1 MGTSKRARQKDRHR
15 ARLAAARTAQKKPGP
30 EASPHRHRRVA
41 VAPAGLVGG
50 LLVNLDTDDGTTVAT
65 GDTGTTDP
73 DLSSSTTL
81 GGDLPEAP
89 DPIEFLTE
97 PGEEITGET
106 PCPAEDG
113 SSPRTTRFEQPP
125 PDCIEPDTPYAAV
138 VRTTMGDF
146 TVELDPESA
155 PASVNN
161 FVALSRYHF
170 YDDVAFHRVV
180 PGFVIQ
186 AGDPL
191 GDLYE
196 TPEPENQPG
205 VGGPGYQFD
214 DELPESVAEYTTG
227 SLAMANAGP
236 GTNGSQWFVYVG
248 PDDGSGMEEAGP
260 NHPRFGELVFGFDVV
275 DAIQQTVSPEGIP
288 LEIVRITGIDIA
300 QGAAATELLA
310 LAEEINAA
318 TRSHHR
324 WSVSR
329 AGPSVT
335 AGHL

>member
-1 MGTSKRARQKDRHR
+1 MGTSKRARQKERHR
-15 ARLAAARTAQKKPGP
+15 ARLAAARSAQK
-30 EASPHRHRRVA
+30 RRDRKRRLIAIVGGLIML
-41 VAPAGLVGG
+41 GLVGG
-50 LLVNLDTDDGTTVAT
+50 LLVNLNTDDGTTVAT
-65 GDTGTTDP
+65 GDTD
-73 DLSSSTTL
+73 DLGLGSSTTL
-81 GGDLPEAP
+81 GDLPQAP
-89 DPIEFLTE
+89 DPTEFLTS

-113 SSPRTTRFEQPP
+113 SSPRTTRFEQTPP
-125 PDCIEPDTPYAAV
+125 VCIEPDTPYAAV
-138 VRTTMGDF
+138 VRTTLGDF

-161 FVALSRYHF
+161 FVVLSRYHF

-214 DELPESVAEYTTG
+214 DELPESIADYTAG

-248 PDDGSGMEEAGP
+248 PDDGSGMEQAGP
-260 NHPRFGELVFGFDVV
+260 NHPRFGEVVFGFDVI
-275 DAIQQTVSPEGIP
+275 DAILQTVSPEGIP
-288 LEIVRITGIDIA
+288 LEIVRITSVDIA
-300 QGAAATELLA
+300 QGDEATELLA
-310 LAEEINAA
+310 LAEAINTA
-318 TRSHHR
+318 TTTT
-324 WSVSR
+324 
-329 AGPSVT
+329 SVT
-335 AGHL
+335 PTTTGP